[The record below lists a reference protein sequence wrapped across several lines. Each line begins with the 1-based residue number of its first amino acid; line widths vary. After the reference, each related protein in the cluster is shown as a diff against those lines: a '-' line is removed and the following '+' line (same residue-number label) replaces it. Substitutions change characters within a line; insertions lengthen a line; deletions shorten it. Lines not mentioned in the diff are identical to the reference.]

1 MNSFEKAF
9 CNKKLLIVISVIFV
23 IYQLA
28 IPITLNNGD
37 SIAQVIVNLNLIFI
51 TVLLY
56 LFYNKPVN
64 SIMIFGIIIMVI
76 AASIVAYGKS
86 KL

>member
-1 MNSFEKAF
+1 MYKVYNI
-9 CNKKLLIVISVIFV
+9 CNKKLLIAISVIFV
-23 IYQLA
+23 IYQSA
-28 IPITLNNGD
+28 IPIGLNNGG

-51 TVLLY
+51 TLLLY

-64 SIMIFGIIIMVI
+64 SIMIIGILFMVI
-76 AASIVAYGKS
+76 SVSIVAYGKS